1 MTTHYEQLRRY
12 CDDLTER
19 VRLRDE
25 WRLRHPDCN
34 TQVFIDEKAWWDNG
48 EMGQYQPG
56 DPNGPTG
63 AYYHNDLWSYY
74 EGKTIQLESSFNP
87 HDPEPY
93 TQDILTADTFLN
105 LMTIALSAY
114 ERLAKEEK

>member
-19 VRLRDE
+19 VALRNE
-25 WRLRHPDCN
+25 WRLRHTDYN

-48 EMGQYQPG
+48 EIAQYQPG
-56 DPNGPTG
+56 DQNGPAG
-63 AYYHNDLWSYY
+63 AYYDTRDFYGYY

-87 HDPEPY
+87 WDPEPY
-93 TQDILTADTFLN
+93 TGDQLGVETLLN
-105 LMTIALSAY
+105 LIAVTLSAY
-114 ERLAKEEK
+114 EKINE